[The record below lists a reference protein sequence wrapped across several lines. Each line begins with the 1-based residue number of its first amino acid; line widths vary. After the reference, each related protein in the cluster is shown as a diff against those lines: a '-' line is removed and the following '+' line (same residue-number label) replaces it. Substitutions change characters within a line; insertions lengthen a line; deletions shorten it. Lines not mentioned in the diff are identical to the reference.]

1 MKKIRL
7 IVFAAIFWTQMTS
20 AQTTKTGVLVIG
32 NGSAAIGASIQ
43 SAVSGAKTTLLAQE
57 PDFIFASL
65 DKNIHSGLEAEFL
78 KRMRKAKGIKDQK
91 APVYA
96 DQTSSDAVVK
106 AWLDSVKN
114 LSQVKKIK
122 WSRIKRSGSGW
133 TVLLS
138 NGQTIKAKVLVDAD
152 QTGEVTKAIGVP
164 LAGEQWRPF
173 SYASNV
179 YKSSIVSGAFVNSS
193 NAKYALLSDFQV
205 TGQENLLVLNSNE
218 ESMNAGQAVG
228 AAAAYAVF
236 FDTRTSKI
244 NLKITQGELMKYG
257 LALIPFKDVL
267 GTDSNWKAI
276 QVLGLSGFLKGSLED
291 GVLNFEAGRP
301 VSVAEIKEPIKAYYY
316 KAQIWFDDYK
326 AADMTIQSTLNLVCF
341 VGNKS
346 PENTLA
352 EVKKKWEKNYG
363 FKEPLDLKRNITRRE
378 FAALVNDYLKPFDV
392 NLDASGN
399 VLR

>member
-1 MKKIRL
+1 MKKIGL
-7 IVFAAIFWTQMTS
+7 IVFAAIFWTQLTS
-20 AQTTKTGVLVIG
+20 AQTAKTGVLVIG
-32 NGSAAIGASIQ
+32 NGSGAIGASIQ
-43 SAVSGAKTTLLAQE
+43 SALSGVKTTLLSQE
-57 PDFIFASL
+57 PDFTFAPL
-65 DKNIHSGLEAEFL
+65 EKNIHSGVEAEFL
-78 KRMRKAKGIKDQK
+78 KRMRKAKGIKDQNM
-91 APVYA
+91 PVYA
-96 DQTSSDAVVK
+96 DHTSSDAVAK

-114 LSQVKKIK
+114 LTQIKKIK
-122 WSRIKRSGSGW
+122 WSRIKRSGNGW
-133 TVLLS
+133 TVILS

-152 QTGEVTKAIGVP
+152 QTGEVTKAVGVP
-164 LAGEQWRPF
+164 LAGKQWRPF

-179 YKSSIVSGAFVNSS
+179 YKSSIASGTFVNSS
-193 NAKYALLSDFQV
+193 NANYALLSDFQV
-205 TGQENLLVLNSNE
+205 AGQENLLVLNGAE
-218 ESMNAGQAVG
+218 ESMNSGQAAG

-236 FDTRTSKI
+236 FDTKTSKI
-244 NLKITQGELMKYG
+244 NLKMTQGELMKYG

-267 GTDSNWKAI
+267 NTDSNWKAI
-276 QVLGLSGFLKGSLED
+276 QVLGLSGFLKGTLD
-291 GVLNFEAGRP
+291 NGVLNFEASRL
-301 VSVAEIKEPIKAYYY
+301 VSVAEIKDPIKAYYY

-326 AADMTIQSTLNLVCF
+326 AAEMTIQSTLNLLCF